1 MWAFTER
8 SDFKGNS
15 RKTNV
20 EGGLP
25 KGGLGQFADMT
36 GGGVFKGGGVD
47 TPMLTVIRGSVL
59 IRGDTVINKWCE
71 SNLIFLRLSMS
82 SNFRANILTRTH
94 ILVLFV
100 WNGEL
105 TICYYHVKY
114 EFQSEST
121 LYSCLNVKELLV

>member
-1 MWAFTER
+1 
-8 SDFKGNS
+8 
-15 RKTNV
+15 
-20 EGGLP
+20 
-25 KGGLGQFADMT
+25 
-36 GGGVFKGGGVD
+36 
-47 TPMLTVIRGSVL
+47 MLTVIRGSVL